1 MRVSASE
8 AGNVWHVAEVNKN
21 LWIQDTR
28 SPNMPK
34 KMRGV
39 FIYARNLGGLGKRT
53 GIQGTNSLTIQ
64 QAETFI
70 DHLQQAIKEAKEIE
84 SLKPQ
89 YHTAVGNAT

>member
-1 MRVSASE
+1 MRVTV
-8 AGNVWHVAEVNKN
+8 GNACNAWHVAEVNEN

-39 FIYARNLGGLGKRT
+39 FIHVENLGGLGQHT
-53 GIQGTNSLTIQ
+53 GLRGAKSLTIHK
-64 QAETFI
+64 AETFVA
-70 DHLQQAIKEAKEIE
+70 HLQQAIKEAKEIE

-89 YHTAVGNAT
+89 YHAVDGNT